1 MVTTMMRVAIW
12 MTVVGCSSSYVP
24 QARGRVAVTV
34 QNNTIVYMRDGQA
47 HAHGLF
53 GSGLE
58 DAVAGQRGAEQ
69 AAHEYHDR
77 IRSGIVATAIGA
89 LCIPATLGY
98 ALISSADQ
106 QSSLSNHGLE
116 IAGLVTL
123 GCAAVLVAGGLYAA
137 SAEPY
142 RWDAINQF
150 NDAAELVPPG
160 LPVDPALPRA
170 SLGMR

>member
-1 MVTTMMRVAIW
+1 MIRIAIW
-12 MTVVGCSSSYVP
+12 MTVVACSSNYVP
-24 QARGRVAVTV
+24 QARGRVAVTI
-34 QNNTIVYMRDGQA
+34 QGGTIVYMRDGQA
-47 HAHGLF
+47 HPHGIL

-69 AAHEYHDR
+69 AAHEYHER
-77 IRSGIVATAIGA
+77 LRNGLVATVVGA

-106 QSSLSNHGLE
+106 QSSLSNRGLE
-116 IAGLVTL
+116 IAGLVTV
-123 GCAAVLVAGGLYAA
+123 GCMAVLVAGSMYAA

-150 NDAAELVPPG
+150 NDAAELAPPG
-160 LPVDPALPRA
+160 LPTPPALPRA
-170 SLGMR
+170 SLEMR

>member
-1 MVTTMMRVAIW
+1 MVTIMMRVAIW
-12 MTVVGCSSSYVP
+12 MTVVACSSSYVP
-24 QARGRVAVTV
+24 QTRGRVAVTI
-34 QNNTIVYMRDGQA
+34 QGGTFVYMRDGQA
-47 HAHGLF
+47 HAHGIF

-77 IRSGIVATAIGA
+77 IRSGILATAIGA

-123 GCAAVLVAGGLYAA
+123 GCTAVLVAGGLYAA

-150 NDAAELVPPG
+150 NDAAELAPPG

>member
-1 MVTTMMRVAIW
+1 MVTTMMRFAIW
-12 MTVVGCSSSYVP
+12 TTVVACSSSYVP
-24 QARGRVAVTV
+24 QTRGRVAVMLQGGTV
-34 QNNTIVYMRDGQA
+34 VYVRDGQT
-47 HAHGLF
+47 HPHGIF

-58 DAVAGQRGAEQ
+58 DAVVGHRGAEQ

-77 IRSGIVATAIGA
+77 MRSGVVATMIGA

-123 GCAAVLVAGGLYAA
+123 GCTVVLVAGGLYAT

-150 NDAAELVPPG
+150 NDAAELAPPG
-160 LPVDPALPRA
+160 LPAAPRA